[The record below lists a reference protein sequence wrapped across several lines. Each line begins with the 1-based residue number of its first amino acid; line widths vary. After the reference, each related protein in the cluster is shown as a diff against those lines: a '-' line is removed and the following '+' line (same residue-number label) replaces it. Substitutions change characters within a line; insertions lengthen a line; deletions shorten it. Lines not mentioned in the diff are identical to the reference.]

1 MGSRSGFFVVLPR
14 GAFAG
19 TDLKSVPDLSS
30 ICPRFR
36 VVGTDLKSVPDLSP
50 V

>member
-14 GAFAG
+14 EALVG

-36 VVGTDLKSVPDLSP
+36 LALGTAVAPGA
-50 V
+50 